1 MTQSIWFGQ
10 PSIDLIKNIQKNTID
25 ECLGIEVIE
34 IGPDYLKATMP
45 VDNRTMQ
52 PTGRI
57 HGGANVVLAESLGSI
72 GANMTVDPDKRV
84 CFGLDINA
92 NHVRGVSQGK
102 LTGIARPQ
110 HIGGTTQVWDIKIYD
125 EQDKLSCISRLTVA
139 VVSR

>member
-1 MTQSIWFGQ
+1 MSQPIWFGQ
-10 PSIDLIKNIQKNTID
+10 PTLDLIKHIQKDTMD
-25 ECLGIEVIE
+25 EFLGIDVIE

-45 VDNRTMQ
+45 VDKRTMQ

-72 GANMTVDPDKRV
+72 GANMVVDNTKAV

-102 LTGIARPQ
+102 VTGIAKPQ
-110 HIGGTTQVWDIKIYD
+110 HIGGTTQVWEIKIYD
-125 EQDKLSCISRLTVA
+125 EKERLSCVSRLTVA
-139 VVSR
+139 VVKR